1 MLNYKNLQKVICYL
15 NNYKLKDLLIIDVE
29 YEYDEDEDQDIVIVE
44 CRHHKKNSFRLKI
57 FNDENKYEV
66 YISYIPG
73 NNIKF
78 HRVLEKKFTSWDSS
92 IGGYLLFDSDGTSG
106 SASASASDFIDVLK
120 NKLQEICEQHV

>member
-1 MLNYKNLQKVICYL
+1 MLNYKNLQKVIY
-15 NNYKLKDLLIIDVE
+15 YKLKDLLIIDVE
-29 YEYDEDEDQDIVIVE
+29 YEYDDQDIVIVE

-92 IGGYLLFDSDGTSG
+92 IGGYLLFDSDGA
-106 SASASASDFIDVLK
+106 SASGSASDFIDVLK